1 MLHFI
6 ADLIGCTDLQ
16 TPRGSEAG
24 LDFSSSTFSSLILC
38 CSERRPSPAPAQRA
52 EPPPAELG
60 ELSPAPSPRKRP
72 FVSKRFALLL
82 PSRSVFLF
90 YFFFIFLFFN
100 PCWEVPASCTP
111 VLSDCGL
118 QPAPTKRKL
127 DWAPSPHTSGG
138 FGSLFLAPPMAFSG
152 GGAGAGPEPRAGRVY
167 FCTWG
172 TRWERHAAAS
182 CSHFC
187 SPLFS
192 QLPPILGALQ
202 PTPGGVWQGE
212 AASPCPGG

>member
-1 MLHFI
+1 MFQRGLLCSCPHVVFFCFI
-6 ADLIGCTDLQ
+6 
-16 TPRGSEAG
+16 
-24 LDFSSSTFSSLILC
+24 
-38 CSERRPSPAPAQRA
+38 
-52 EPPPAELG
+52 
-60 ELSPAPSPRKRP
+60 
-72 FVSKRFALLL
+72 
-82 PSRSVFLF
+82 
-90 YFFFIFLFFN
+90 FFFIFLFFN

-172 TRWERHAAAS
+172 TRWEQHAAAAS

-192 QLPPILGALQ
+192 QPPSALRGLPAFWGPRSPPPVVSGRGKPPRPAPGAEHKGLGGRWEQ
-202 PTPGGVWQGE
+202 GGSTAPPSW
-212 AASPCPGG
+212 C